1 MCVGRISDRIR
12 PEPAVGPAQR
22 VRPPAGPMAGS
33 DRTRWAGPSR
43 LVLTCPAQRAGET
56 PAVPGGEAGFSL
68 IEVVAVMLII
78 ALLSGL
84 AVAMMPGTGRAQLKA
99 VALETAALLRRE
111 RLGAVLTGGN
121 RVVSLD
127 GERRAFVGDGG
138 HAVAIPRDVVV
149 NILGVDEQLSGRQ
162 TVVRFHP
169 DGASSGTVLRLSRQ
183 GMEYEIRVNWY
194 TGGVAVEP
202 R

>member
-1 MCVGRISDRIR
+1 MSHRDR
-12 PEPAVGPAQR
+12 AL
-22 VRPPAGPMAGS
+22 AG
-33 DRTRWAGPSR
+33 
-43 LVLTCPAQRAGET
+43 RAGET
-56 PAVPGGEAGFSL
+56 PAVRSREAGFSL
-68 IEVVAVMLII
+68 VEVVAVMLII

-84 AVAMMPGTGRAQLKA
+84 AVAMMPGTGRARLKA

-111 RLGAVLTGGN
+111 RLGAVLTGRN
-121 RVVSLD
+121 RLVSLD
-127 GERRAFVGDGG
+127 VEHRSFVGGG
-138 HAVAIPRDVVV
+138 GGVVVIPRDVVV

-183 GMEYEIRVNWY
+183 GTEYEIRVNWY
-194 TGGVAVEP
+194 TGGVAVET

>member
-1 MCVGRISDRIR
+1 MRLLPRMRNADR
-12 PEPAVGPAQR
+12 
-22 VRPPAGPMAGS
+22 
-33 DRTRWAGPSR
+33 
-43 LVLTCPAQRAGET
+43 
-56 PAVPGGEAGFSL
+56 EAGFSL

-78 ALLSGL
+78 ALVSGL

-99 VALETAALLRRE
+99 VALETAALFRRE
-111 RLGAVLTGGN
+111 RLGAVLTGRN

-127 GERRAFVGDGG
+127 GERRSLVGDGG
-138 HAVAIPRDVVV
+138 DVVAIPRDVVV

-169 DGASSGTVLRLSRQ
+169 DGASSGRVLRLSRQ
-183 GMEYEIRVNWY
+183 GTEYEIRVNWY
-194 TGGVAVEP
+194 TGGVAIAT

>member
-1 MCVGRISDRIR
+1 MCVGR
-12 PEPAVGPAQR
+12 
-22 VRPPAGPMAGS
+22 
-33 DRTRWAGPSR
+33 T
-43 LVLTCPAQRAGET
+43 RAGET
-56 PAVPGGEAGFSL
+56 PAVPGRQAGFTL

-84 AVAMMPGTGRAQLKA
+84 AVAMMPGTGRAGLKA

-111 RLGAVLTGGN
+111 RLGAVLTGRN

-127 GERRAFVGDGG
+127 GERRSFVGEGG
-138 HAVAIPRDVVV
+138 GVVAIPRDVVV
-149 NILGVDEQLSGRQ
+149 NILGIDEQLSGRQ

-169 DGASSGTVLRLSRQ
+169 DGASSGTVLRLSHQ
-183 GMEYEIRVNWY
+183 GTEYEIRVNWY
-194 TGGVAVEP
+194 TGGVAVEA

>member
-1 MCVGRISDRIR
+1 MNRVLLSWDRGRLARIFFMCIGRISRRIR
-12 PEPAVGPAQR
+12 L
-22 VRPPAGPMAGS
+22 
-33 DRTRWAGPSR
+33 WAGPSR
-43 LVLTCPAQRAGET
+43 LALTCPAKRAAET
-56 PAVPGGEAGFSL
+56 PAVRGGFSL
-68 IEVVAVMLII
+68 IEVVAMMLII

-84 AVAMMPGTGRAQLKA
+84 AVSMMPGTGRAQLKA

-111 RLGAVLTGGN
+111 RLGAVLTGRN

-127 GERRAFVGDGG
+127 GERRSLVGDGG
-138 HAVAIPRDVVV
+138 DAVAIPRDVVV

-162 TVVRFHP
+162 TVARFHP

-183 GMEYEIRVNWY
+183 GTEYEIRVNWY
-194 TGGVAVEP
+194 SGGVAVET

>member
-1 MCVGRISDRIR
+1 MCVGRTSR
-12 PEPAVGPAQR
+12 
-22 VRPPAGPMAGS
+22 
-33 DRTRWAGPSR
+33 RTRLESARGRARWAGPSR
-43 LVLTCPAQRAGET
+43 VALKRAAKRRGET
-56 PAVPGGEAGFSL
+56 PAVPGGEAGFTL

-84 AVAMMPGTGRAQLKA
+84 AVAMMPGTGRTGLKA
-99 VALETAALLRRE
+99 VALETAALFRRE
-111 RLGAVLTGGN
+111 RLGAILTGRN

-127 GERRAFVGDGG
+127 GERRALVGDGG
-138 HAVAIPRDVVV
+138 DVVAIPRDVAA
-149 NILGVDEQLSGRQ
+149 NILGTDEQLSGRQ

-183 GMEYEIRVNWY
+183 GTEYEIRVNWY
-194 TGGVAVEP
+194 TGGVAVET

>member
-1 MCVGRISDRIR
+1 MCVGRISHRIR
-12 PEPAVGPAQR
+12 PEPAIGPAQR
-22 VRPPAGPMAGS
+22 VRPLSGP
-33 DRTRWAGPSR
+33 PR
-43 LVLTCPAQRAGET
+43 LALTCLAKTAGGT
-56 PAVPGGEAGFSL
+56 PAVPGREAGFTL
-68 IEVVAVMLII
+68 IEVVAVMVII

-99 VALETAALLRRE
+99 VTLETAALLRRE
-111 RLGAVLTGGN
+111 RLGAVLTGRN

-127 GERRAFVGDGG
+127 GERRAFVGEGG
-138 HAVAIPRDVVV
+138 GVVAIPRDVVV

-183 GMEYEIRVNWY
+183 GTENEIRVNWY
-194 TGGVAVEP
+194 TGGVAVET